1 MKNALYL
8 FLLIICFNVNAQI
21 QKVEPPF
28 WWTKMKMSEIQ
39 VLVYGED
46 ISNLQPKIDDL
57 RIKLTSVDRVQN
69 ENYIFLNLEISK
81 DAQPGWVEINFYKG
95 KKRKYNYSYQLLK
108 RNKNA
113 NLVKGFD
120 NSDVMYLITPDRFA
134 NGDSENDELPEMKE
148 KLGDGYNDR
157 HGGDLQGIIDHLDY
171 IKDLGFTSIW
181 LNPALENNMERFSYH
196 GYSTTD
202 YYKIDPRFGNNKL
215 FKELSYK
222 ASQKGIKIIMDVIP
236 NHCGSEHWFF
246 KDPPTQDWFN
256 NQNNYKNT
264 THNREAVQ
272 DIHAAEIDKSE
283 HHDGW
288 FVETMP
294 DLNQGNSFLSKYLIQ
309 NAIWWIEYAT
319 LAGLRVD
326 TYPYADKDFMS
337 DWTKAIMDEYPK
349 FNIVGEEWTTN
360 PAITSYWQRGKV
372 NHDGYVSHLP
382 SLMDFPLQS
391 ALTEALNDDFGWG
404 KGFVKSYKALAN
416 DFLYADPFNLVV
428 FPDNHDMT
436 RFFTQINNDL
446 DLFKMGIIYY
456 STIRGIPQFYY
467 GTEILMD
474 SNKNPG
480 NHGLIRSNFPGGWP
494 GDQVNAFTG
503 SGLNKNQIETLRFFK
518 KLLNWR
524 KNNEVIHYGKLI
536 QFAPKFA
543 EEIYSYYRTYND
555 KKVWVIF
562 NRVDKTQVIDLNHFE
577 EVHNGFKSGYEVL
590 QEKKIILNDKLEIKG
605 KSAMIIE
612 LSK

>member
-1 MKNALYL
+1 
-8 FLLIICFNVNAQI
+8 VNAQI

-28 WWTKMKMSEIQ
+28 WWTGMKMSEIQ

-46 ISNLQPKIDDL
+46 ISNLQPKIDDS

-148 KLGDGYNDR
+148 KLGDGNNDR

-222 ASQKGIKIIMDVIP
+222 ASEKGIKIIMDVIP

-536 QFAPKFA
+536 QFTPKFA

-590 QEKKIILNDKLEIKG
+590 QEKKIILNNKLEIKG

>member
-28 WWTKMKMSEIQ
+28 WWTGMKMSEIQ

-46 ISNLQPKIDDL
+46 ISNLQPKIDDS

-148 KLGDGYNDR
+148 KLGDGNNDR

-222 ASQKGIKIIMDVIP
+222 ASEKGIKIIMDVIP

-309 NAIWWIEYAT
+309 NAIWWIEYAD
-319 LAGLRVD
+319 LDGFRVD
-326 TYPYADKDFMS
+326 TYSFNDKEGIAK
-337 DWTKAIMDEYPK
+337 WTKAITDEYPN
-349 FNIVGEEWTTN
+349 FNIAGEVWMHDQ
-360 PAITSYWQRGKV
+360 AQMAYWQKDSKV
-372 NHDGYVSHLP
+372 GAIQGYNSNLP
-382 SLMDFPLQS
+382 SVMDFTLHDAIMEVFKVENPTWNTGIIQLY
-391 ALTEALNDDFGWG
+391 EN
-404 KGFVKSYKALAN
+404 FVN
-416 DFLYADPFNLVV
+416 DFLYPDINNILV
-428 FPDNHDMT
+428 FAENHDTPRINELYPNFEDYQLAMT
-436 RFFTQINNDL
+436 LIATV
-446 DLFKMGIIYY
+446 
-456 STIRGIPQFYY
+456 RGIPQIYY
-467 GTEILMD
+467 GSEIGMKGD
-474 SNKNPG
+474 KVKG
-480 NHGLIRSNFPGGWP
+480 DGDIRRDFPGGWQ
-494 GDQVNAFTG
+494 GDSSSAFTANG
-503 SGLNKNQIETLRFFK
+503 RNEVQNKYFNFSK
-518 KLLNWR
+518 KLFNWR
-524 KNNEVIHYGKLI
+524 KNASVVHEGKTIQYVPEQEVYVY
-536 QFAPKFA
+536 FRFT
-543 EEIYSYYRTYND
+543 EE
-555 KKVWVIF
+555 
-562 NRVDKTQVIDLNHFE
+562 KTVM
-577 EVHNGFKSGYEVL
+577 
-590 QEKKIILNDKLEIKG
+590 IILNNNKTSK
-605 KSAMIIE
+605 E
-612 LSK
+612 LSLDRFAENLKGFQQGKDVLTNSVVKIGTKLTIGPKKSMILEMEK

>member
-1 MKNALYL
+1 
-8 FLLIICFNVNAQI
+8 
-21 QKVEPPF
+21 
-28 WWTKMKMSEIQ
+28 
-39 VLVYGED
+39 
-46 ISNLQPKIDDL
+46 
-57 RIKLTSVDRVQN
+57 
-69 ENYIFLNLEISK
+69 
-81 DAQPGWVEINFYKG
+81 
-95 KKRKYNYSYQLLK
+95 
-108 RNKNA
+108 
-113 NLVKGFD
+113 
-120 NSDVMYLITPDRFA
+120 
-134 NGDSENDELPEMKE
+134 
-148 KLGDGYNDR
+148 
-157 HGGDLQGIIDHLDY
+157 
-171 IKDLGFTSIW
+171 
-181 LNPALENNMERFSYH
+181 
-196 GYSTTD
+196 
-202 YYKIDPRFGNNKL
+202 
-215 FKELSYK
+215 
-222 ASQKGIKIIMDVIP
+222 MDVIP

-536 QFAPKFA
+536 QFTPKFA

-590 QEKKIILNDKLEIKG
+590 QEKKIILNNKLEIKG